1 MITVSF
7 YHDPSGLL
15 CGFQMEGHADAG
27 EYGYDIVC
35 SAVSALAIGCVNSI
49 EALTE
54 AGFLEDAAEEGGF
67 LKVILEPETA
77 DDHDAQLLLKSL
89 ALAAGQMAESYPENL
104 RIRHIKRKNCGR

>member
-1 MITVSF
+1 MITVTIYQLETGSI
-7 YHDPSGLL
+7 G
-15 CGFQMEGHADAG
+15 GFQYEGHADAG

-104 RIRHIKRKNCGR
+104 RIRHIER